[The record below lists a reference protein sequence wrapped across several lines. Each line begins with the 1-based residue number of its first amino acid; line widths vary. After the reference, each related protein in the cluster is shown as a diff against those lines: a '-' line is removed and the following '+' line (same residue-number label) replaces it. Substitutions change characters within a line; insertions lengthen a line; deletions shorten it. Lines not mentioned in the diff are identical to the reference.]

1 MRAYFHENGPI
12 LSYNL
17 AMKNWK
23 QGVAIF
29 LLIVAP
35 VAVYHLWP
43 TDEARIRKLVML
55 EAQALGAEDMEA
67 VMKGISFNYS
77 DEKGLSYLLI
87 KRLLQ
92 REFERLNNIKI
103 NYSDLLIEV
112 REDGT
117 ATAVMDIRVTSGS
130 TGGGSGEAQRYVLGS
145 AEAPAVLNLTLKK
158 EGAGKWMVRSSK
170 WPPSF
175 SF

>member
-1 MRAYFHENGPI
+1 
-12 LSYNL
+12 
-17 AMKNWK
+17 MKNWK
-23 QGVAIF
+23 RGVAIF

-87 KRLLQ
+87 KRLLE
-92 REFERLNNIKI
+92 RAFER
-103 NYSDLLIEV
+103 YSDIKVSYNDMLVEV
-112 REDGT
+112 HEDGT
-117 ATAVMDIRVTSGS
+117 ATAVMD
-130 TGGGSGEAQRYVLGS
+130 
-145 AEAPAVLNLTLKK
+145 
-158 EGAGKWMVRSSK
+158 
-170 WPPSF
+170 
-175 SF
+175 

>member
-1 MRAYFHENGPI
+1 
-12 LSYNL
+12 
-17 AMKNWK
+17 MKNWK
-23 QGVAIF
+23 RGVAIF

-87 KRLLQ
+87 KRLLE
-92 REFERLNNIKI
+92 RAFER
-103 NYSDLLIEV
+103 YSDIKVSYNDMLVEV
-112 REDGT
+112 HEDGT
-117 ATAVMDIRVTSGS
+117 ATAVMDIRVTA
-130 TGGGSGEAQRYVLGS
+130 GGSGEPPRYILGG
-145 AEAPAVLNLTLKK
+145 AETPAVLNLSLKK

>member
-1 MRAYFHENGPI
+1 
-12 LSYNL
+12 
-17 AMKNWK
+17 MKNWK
-23 QGVAIF
+23 RGVAIF

-55 EAQALGAEDMEA
+55 EAQAFGAEDMEA

-92 REFERLNNIKI
+92 RKFERLNNIKVS
-103 NYSDLLIEV
+103 YSDLHIEV
-112 REDGT
+112 RDDDT
-117 ATAVMDIRVTSGS
+117 ATAVMDLRVTSGGM
-130 TGGGSGEAQRYVLGS
+130 GGGMGGGTEAAPRYILGG
-145 AEAPAVLNLTLKK
+145 AETPAVLNLTLKK
-158 EGAGKWMVRSSK
+158 EGAGKWTIRSSK
-170 WPPSF
+170 WPPSY